1 MEYIN
6 NRQLEVEHV
15 GEGSSPALDKLCLM
29 MMFLRVLVDAVSH
42 FRGQIFNLF
51 NSVAYEHFY
60 VFFLRC
66 ESLLHFYSI

>member
-15 GEGSSPALDKLCLM
+15 GEGSSPALDQLCLM
-29 MMFLRVLVDAVSH
+29 MMMFLTVLVDAVSH
-42 FRGQIFNLF
+42 FRGQNFNLF

-60 VFFLRC
+60 VFF
-66 ESLLHFYSI
+66 